1 MPLGDPATAPHP
13 IEYLDA
19 GVRTG
24 EFLQDPRTRTFVE
37 VLTDAEGDKYV
48 RAALVGMLR
57 VADRRARV
65 GPDTAGI
72 P

>member
-1 MPLGDPATAPHP
+1 MSLDDPATAPHP
-13 IEYLDA
+13 IGRLGA
-19 GVRTG
+19 GVRIG
-24 EFLQDPRTRTFVE
+24 EFFQDPRTRTFVE
-37 VLTDAEGDKYV
+37 LLTDAEEDKYV